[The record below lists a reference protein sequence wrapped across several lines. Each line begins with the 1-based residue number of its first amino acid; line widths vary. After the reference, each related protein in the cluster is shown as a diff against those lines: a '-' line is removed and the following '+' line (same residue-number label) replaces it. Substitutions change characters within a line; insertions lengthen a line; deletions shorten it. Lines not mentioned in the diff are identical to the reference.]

1 MKLFKIFI
9 IKILSR
15 LGLLSPTYYINGP
28 ENLPEPLSAE
38 EERKLLESDDPDKNE
53 KLIVHNLRLVVY
65 IAKKF
70 DSGSNI

>member
-38 EERKLLESDDPDKNE
+38 EERKL
-53 KLIVHNLRLVVY
+53 H
-65 IAKKF
+65 
-70 DSGSNI
+70 